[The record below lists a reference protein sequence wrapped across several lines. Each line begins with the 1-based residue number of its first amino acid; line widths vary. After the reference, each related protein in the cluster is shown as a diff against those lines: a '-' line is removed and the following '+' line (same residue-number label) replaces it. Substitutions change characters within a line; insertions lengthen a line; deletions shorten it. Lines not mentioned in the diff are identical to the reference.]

1 METYTNLYRDCSVMV
16 RPFTETAPAEE
27 NYFCRTLSCRGL
39 CICWTL
45 YCREYY
51 FLSDTVLQKI
61 IILLD
66 AVLQRGWTP
75 LWEVFVANYQ
85 TCTQQYL
92 IDTGHRPTRLL
103 LTTPFHSLFYATTPD
118 FKLESPKKQQ
128 VSILH

>member
-1 METYTNLYRDCSVMV
+1 METYTNLYRNCSVMV
-16 RPFTETAPAEE
+16 RPFTETAPAE

-39 CICWTL
+39 CICRTL

-61 IILLD
+61 ILLD
-66 AVLQRGWTP
+66 GPAERLDTP
-75 LWEVFVANYQ
+75 VGSFCCKLSDMYTTV
-85 TCTQQYL
+85 
-92 IDTGHRPTRLL
+92 DTGHQLL

-128 VSILH
+128 VSILC